1 MLPELIAYHPSLA
14 YLIDQQYTKSVDEI
28 LAVRKPLPFVDEEE
42 MKRQMKEEDSDHEEK
57 KQPKKEEKKIRFDE
71 DDENSES
78 EDYSHNMIM
87 KEELKEYKSSKE
99 VQFEEKKELAKKPIT
114 HETSTLDI
122 ILKAKA
128 LQKERLQKRNLDNEP
143 ESAPK
148 EEEYPTKKIK
158 TSEMA
163 SIFSYFLQIGIDLD
177 DLIKHYDEMDKY
189 QKIESSMKPLTEQ
202 MTQLYEIH
210 PLLSHYN
217 PEVMELSNK
226 LKSGLVKTRTN
237 IQNYLSR
244 TYFSFCSKSSLN
256 SRYKGEFDKYFKSQ
270 TSYPHEFK
278 HYNKTLKE
286 DFVVSSLFSID
297 FE

>member
-42 MKRQMKEEDSDHEEK
+42 MKRQMKEEESDHEEK

-163 SIFSYFLQIGIDLD
+163 SIFFLFLA
-177 DLIKHYDEMDKY
+177 
-189 QKIESSMKPLTEQ
+189 
-202 MTQLYEIH
+202 
-210 PLLSHYN
+210 N
-217 PEVMELSNK
+217 RN
-226 LKSGLVKTRTN
+226 R
-237 IQNYLSR
+237 SR
-244 TYFSFCSKSSLN
+244 
-256 SRYKGEFDKYFKSQ
+256 
-270 TSYPHEFK
+270 
-278 HYNKTLKE
+278 
-286 DFVVSSLFSID
+286 
-297 FE
+297 